1 MERRERTGPSTV
13 LVGIDAACHGV
24 LDPLVEAGAVPNI
37 AEVLADGASGP
48 LESQI
53 PPWTASAWPSLYT
66 GTNPGKHG
74 VFDFLAFDG
83 YDWDVVNATHVDERP
98 LWRYLDRHDR
108 TSVVVNAP
116 VTHPPDEFDGAMVPG
131 YIAPEDP
138 DCHPTGLLGDIRDE
152 LGEYRVYPN
161 DVDGDEAQREEYARV
176 AGFRGEAFRY
186 LVDRFDPEFGFVEF
200 QVTDTVFHDRPG
212 DGAAVRAVYE
222 AVDEQI
228 GAIRRE
234 CDPDTVV
241 LASDHGMGRYR
252 GREFRVNEFLR
263 ESGDVTAVRGG
274 DGMPTWATVRD
285 ARLKEGKSGSESR
298 EESGEESGDGVAP
311 EAETGGVAAD
321 LMAKLAR
328 VGLTSQRIGR
338 VLETVG
344 LADAVAERVPSS
356 VVSAGTA
363 QVDFP
368 ASRAYVRSRI
378 ECGVRIN
385 LEGREPEGVVPRDEY
400 ETVRDDLIERLSAVR
415 TPEGDPVFEDV
426 ARREAH
432 FDGPHVDRAVDV
444 VTVPASFDHFLS
456 ARLAGSQFGDPT
468 EPWNHKRD
476 GIVAVAGEGVD
487 ESATLADAHLFD
499 VAPTVL
505 ATMGLPAAERMDG
518 SVLPAVDSVGVRS
531 YPDYDR
537 RTATTEDGAV
547 EDRLANL
554 GYIE

>member
-1 MERRERTGPSTV
+1 MERRERTELSTA

-37 AEVLADGASGP
+37 ADLLANGASGP
-48 LESQI
+48 LESGI
-53 PPWTASAWPSLYT
+53 PPWTPSAWPSLYT

-74 VFDFLAFDG
+74 VFDFLSFEG
-83 YDWDVVNATHVDERP
+83 YDWDVVNATDVDERP
-98 LWRYLDRHDR
+98 LWGHLDRHGR
-108 TSVVVNAP
+108 SSVVVNVP
-116 VTHPPDEFDGAMVPG
+116 VTHPPEEFDGALVPG
-131 YIAPEDP
+131 YVAPEDP
-138 DCHPTGLLGDIRDE
+138 DCHPAGLLDDLRDA
-152 LGEYRVYPN
+152 LGGYRVYPD
-161 DVDGDEAQREEYARV
+161 DVPGDEAQRREYARV
-176 AGFRGEAFRY
+176 ARSRGEAFRY
-186 LVDRFDPEFGFVEF
+186 LVDRFDPDFGFVEF

-212 DGAAVRAVYE
+212 DQAAVRAVYE

-228 GAIRRE
+228 GKIREE

-263 ESGDVTAVRGG
+263 DSGDVTAVRGG

-285 ARLKEGKSGSESR
+285 GQLKQGASEP
-298 EESGEESGDGVAP
+298 GDGASGG
-311 EAETGGVAAD
+311 ADADATAGGVAATA
-321 LMAKLAR
+321 MAGLAR

-338 VLETVG
+338 ALEAVG

-385 LEGREPEGVVPRDEY
+385 LQGREPAGVVPPDEY
-400 ETVRDDLIERLSAVR
+400 EAVRDDLIERLSAVR

-426 ARREAH
+426 ARREAY
-432 FDGPHVDRAVDV
+432 FEGPHVDRAVDV
-444 VTVPASFDHFLS
+444 VTVPTAFDHFLS

-476 GIVAVAGEGVD
+476 GVVAVAGDGVD
-487 ESATLADAHLFD
+487 EAAALGDAHLYD

-505 ATMGLPAAERMDG
+505 ATMGVPAAERMDG
-518 SVLPAVDSVGVRS
+518 TVLPAVDPVGERR

-537 RTATTEDGAV
+537 HSAATADGDV

>member
-37 AEVLADGASGP
+37 AEIVAEGASGP

-53 PPWTASAWPSLYT
+53 PPWTPSAWPSLYT

-74 VFDFLAFDG
+74 VFDFLSFDG

-98 LWRYLDRHDR
+98 LWSYLDRHGY
-108 TSVVVNAP
+108 TSVVVNVP
-116 VTHPPDEFDGAMVPG
+116 VTHPPDAFDGALVPG
-131 YIAPEDP
+131 YVAPEDP
-138 DCHPTGLLGDIRDE
+138 DCHPQGLLDDLRAE
-152 LGEYRVYPN
+152 LGEYRVYPD
-161 DVDGDEAQREEYARV
+161 DVAGDAAQREEYAEV
-176 AGFRGEAFRY
+176 ARSRGEAFRY

-212 DGAAVRAVYE
+212 DRAAVRAVYE
-222 AVDEQI
+222 AVDEQV
-228 GAIRRE
+228 GKIRE
-234 CDPDTVV
+234 KCNPDTVV

-274 DGMPTWATVRD
+274 EGMPTWATVRD
-285 ARLKEGKSGSESR
+285 GQLKRG
-298 EESGEESGDGVAP
+298 ESGMGGERRASGG
-311 EAETGGVAAD
+311 AEPGASTGGVAATA
-321 LMAKLAR
+321 MAGLAR

-338 VLETVG
+338 ALSAVG

-368 ASRAYVRSRI
+368 SSRAYVRSRI

-385 LEGREPEGVVPRDEY
+385 LEGREPDGVVPRDEY
-400 ETVRDDLIERLSAVR
+400 ESVRDDLIERLSAVR
-415 TPEGDPVFEDV
+415 TPEGAPVFEDV
-426 ARREAH
+426 ARREAY
-432 FDGPHVDRAVDV
+432 FEGPHVDRAVDV
-444 VTVPASFDHFLS
+444 VTVPAAFDHFIS
-456 ARLAGSQFGDPT
+456 ARLAGSQFGEPT

-487 ESATLADAHLFD
+487 EAALDGAHLYD
-499 VAPTVL
+499 IAPTVL
-505 ATMGLPAAERMDG
+505 ATMDVPAAERMDG
-518 SVLPAVDSVGVRS
+518 TVLPAVDPVGVRS

-537 RTATTEDGAV
+537 RTAATEDGAV